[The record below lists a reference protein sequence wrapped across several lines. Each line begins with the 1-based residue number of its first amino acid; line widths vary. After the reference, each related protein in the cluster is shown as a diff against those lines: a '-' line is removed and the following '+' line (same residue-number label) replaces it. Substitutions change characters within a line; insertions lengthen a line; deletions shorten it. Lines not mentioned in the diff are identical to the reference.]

1 MIIIVIIII
10 IIIII
15 IIDIYKTSEYCFFN
29 ESDKIQHKYMHVSDM
44 RLLGTFL
51 LPNHQSLC
59 VGCYTSA

>member
-1 MIIIVIIII
+1 MMEIIIIVIII

-51 LPNHQSLC
+51 LPNHQSL
-59 VGCYTSA
+59 

>member
-1 MIIIVIIII
+1 MIIIVI

-51 LPNHQSLC
+51 LPNHQSL
-59 VGCYTSA
+59 